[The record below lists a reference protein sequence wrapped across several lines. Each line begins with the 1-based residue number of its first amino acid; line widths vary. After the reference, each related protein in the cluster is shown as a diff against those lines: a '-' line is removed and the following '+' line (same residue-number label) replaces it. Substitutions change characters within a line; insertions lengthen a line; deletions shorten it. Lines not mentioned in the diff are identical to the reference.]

1 MTKELRVP
9 WPAPEARRPR
19 RVPPALVIA
28 PGIRVADWE
37 KFSAKGGNRVP
48 HRSPKASDRW
58 HPQFDFEEDRN
69 RNVVRFYGLVF
80 NDNGT
85 LRMDCAEINDGVPE

>member
-1 MTKELRVP
+1 MARAGSAK
-9 WPAPEARRPR
+9 AEARAL
-19 RVPPALVIA
+19 ALVIA

-48 HRSPKASDRW
+48 HRSPKASGRW

-85 LRMDCAEINDGVPE
+85 LRMDCAQAMDGVAE

>member
-1 MTKELRVP
+1 M
-9 WPAPEARRPR
+9 
-19 RVPPALVIA
+19 PPALVMA

-58 HPQFDFEEDRN
+58 HPQFDFEEIGIVASGRPPAEEP
-69 RNVVRFYGLVF
+69 VRFRAGIYSSVSDLVTRRF
-80 NDNGT
+80 
-85 LRMDCAEINDGVPE
+85 AHFFA